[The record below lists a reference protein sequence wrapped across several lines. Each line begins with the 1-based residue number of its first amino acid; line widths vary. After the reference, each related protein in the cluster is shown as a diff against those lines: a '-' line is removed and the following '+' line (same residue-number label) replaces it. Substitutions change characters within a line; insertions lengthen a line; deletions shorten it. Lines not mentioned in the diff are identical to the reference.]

1 MTQKPWLT
9 DDVQRYLDGE
19 GGAEPAAREPADRFA
34 AVLREWHATQPVP
47 GSGVD
52 RAVMAAVRERGQDV
66 PRAAVMRWLVRPSL
80 RVSPLAAA
88 AALAV
93 IVGASTWLTAVAV
106 REPGTPTLAAAPAGN
121 VLVRFELLAPDA
133 RQVSLAG
140 TFNQWNDSALTF
152 SQNAETGVWSLT
164 VPLPPGEH
172 VYNFVVDGREWVPDP
187 RAHAQVD
194 DGFGNTNSVI
204 VVGPRGVVRS

>member
-1 MTQKPWLT
+1 MN

-19 GGAEPAAREPADRFA
+19 SPVERDARAPADRFA
-34 AVLREWHATQPVP
+34 AVLRHWHASHRVP
-47 GSGVD
+47 GPEVD
-52 RAVMAAVRERGQDV
+52 RAVMAALRGRGLAHR
-66 PRAAVMRWLVRPSL
+66 RAPVVRWLLRPSL

-93 IVGASTWLTAVAV
+93 IVGASAWFTAIAI
-106 REPGTPTLAAAPAGN
+106 RDIGTPSPVAAAPGS

-133 RQVSLAG
+133 RGVSLAG

-172 VYNFVVDGREWVPDP
+172 AYSFVVDGNQWIPDP

-194 DGFGNTNSVI
+194 DGFGNTNSLI